1 MKHKLRYTTNQ
12 AMLVQ
17 KVIIEQLSNIIK
29 PFEAEVRTGEIELKR
44 KLKKEE
50 MDELGFKLAA
60 YGIHLIEDRQS
71 NQLQQIKD
79 VILDMINTSENLPN
93 MTTSNYLET
102 RLNMSYSN
110 ISKIFKEGTY
120 SSIENYIIIQKVERA
135 KELIIADRHT
145 LTEIA
150 HILNYSSVAHL
161 SNQFKKTTGLNASAF
176 LRIIKKRDNP
186 H

>member
-12 AMLVQ
+12 AILVQ

-110 ISKIFKEGTY
+110 ISKIF
-120 SSIENYIIIQKVERA
+120 
-135 KELIIADRHT
+135 
-145 LTEIA
+145 
-150 HILNYSSVAHL
+150 
-161 SNQFKKTTGLNASAF
+161 
-176 LRIIKKRDNP
+176 
-186 H
+186 

>member
-1 MKHKLRYTTNQ
+1 
-12 AMLVQ
+12 
-17 KVIIEQLSNIIK
+17 
-29 PFEAEVRTGEIELKR
+29 
-44 KLKKEE
+44 
-50 MDELGFKLAA
+50 
-60 YGIHLIEDRQS
+60 
-71 NQLQQIKD
+71 
-79 VILDMINTSENLPN
+79 
-93 MTTSNYLET
+93 
-102 RLNMSYSN
+102 MSYSN

-150 HILNYSSVAHL
+150 HMLNYSSVAHL

-176 LRIIKKRDNP
+176 LRIIKKRHNSSGD